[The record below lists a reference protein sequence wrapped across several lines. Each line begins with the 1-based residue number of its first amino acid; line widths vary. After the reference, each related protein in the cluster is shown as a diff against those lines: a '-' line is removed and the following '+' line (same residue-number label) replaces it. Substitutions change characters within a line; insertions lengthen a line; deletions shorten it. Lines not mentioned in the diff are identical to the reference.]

1 MSNKLNAADYL
12 LFLLDADERAPI
24 NGAIRLMKMM
34 FLFNQEIMP
43 AISQKGA
50 SVGELPHFFAYDFG
64 PFSKDI
70 YEQIEFFE
78 NLNFLKTS
86 QVDAVEHTDE
96 FDDWE
101 TIYGEDVLDV
111 TLKDGY
117 RRLNIDYKS
126 IKYEIT
132 ERGDKYVQTKISP
145 ELSDEIKVLL
155 TNFKRKINSITTQ
168 QLLFYVYSRYENFTT
183 ASKIKEKVLG
193 KSTIM
198 PDEAELVDLNDDNN

>member
-12 LFLLDADERAPI
+12 LFLLDTDERTPI
-24 NGAIRLMKMM
+24 IGAIRLMKMM

-43 AISQKGA
+43 TISKKGA
-50 SVGELPHFFAYDFG
+50 NVGELPHFFAYDFG

-70 YEQIEFFE
+70 YEQIDFFE
-78 NLNFLKTS
+78 NLDFIKTS
-86 QVDAVEHTDE
+86 QIDVADHTDE

-101 TIYGEDVLDV
+101 TIYGEDVLDN

-132 ERGDKYVQTKISP
+132 ERGDRYVQAKISP
-145 ELSDEIKVLL
+145 EISDEIKTLL
-155 TNFKRKINSITTQ
+155 TSFKRKINSITTQ
-168 QLLFYVYSRYENFTT
+168 QLLFYVYSRYDNFTT
-183 ASKIKEKVLG
+183 ESKIKEKVLG

>member
-1 MSNKLNAADYL
+1 MSNKLNGADYL

-50 SVGELPHFFAYDFG
+50 IIGELPQFIAYDFG

-78 NLNFLKTS
+78 NLKFLKTS
-86 QVDAVEHTDE
+86 PVDAIDHTDE

-145 ELSDEIKVLL
+145 ELSNEIKDLL
-155 TNFKRKINSITTQ
+155 TNFKKKINSITTQ

-198 PDEAELVDLNDDNN
+198 PDEADLVDLNDDNN

>member
-43 AISQKGA
+43 AISQKGG
-50 SVGELPHFFAYDFG
+50 SVGELPRFFAYDFG

-78 NLNFLKTS
+78 NLKFLKTS

-101 TIYGEDVLDV
+101 TIYGEDVLDS

-145 ELSDEIKVLL
+145 ELSDEIKDLL
-155 TNFKRKINSITTQ
+155 TNFKRKINTITTQ

>member
-50 SVGELPHFFAYDFG
+50 SVGELPQFIAYDFG

-78 NLNFLKTS
+78 NLKFLKTS
-86 QVDAVEHTDE
+86 QVDAIEHTDE

-145 ELSDEIKVLL
+145 ELSNEIKDLL

-198 PDEAELVDLNDDNN
+198 PDEADLVDLNDDNN

>member
-12 LFLLDADERAPI
+12 LFLLDTDERTPI

-43 AISQKGA
+43 AISKKGA
-50 SVGELPHFFAYDFG
+50 TVGELPQFFAYDFG

-86 QVDAVEHTDE
+86 QVDAVDHTDE

-101 TIYGEDVLDV
+101 TIYGEDVLDS

-132 ERGDKYVQTKISP
+132 ERGDRYVQTKIAP
-145 ELSDEIKVLL
+145 ELSGEIKELL

-168 QLLFYVYSRYENFTT
+168 QLLFYVYSRYEKFTT
-183 ASKIKEKVLG
+183 ESKIKEKVLG

>member
-50 SVGELPHFFAYDFG
+50 SIGELPKFIAYDFG

-78 NLNFLKTS
+78 NLKFLKTS
-86 QVDAVEHTDE
+86 QVDAIEHTDE

-145 ELSDEIKVLL
+145 ELSNEIKDLL

-198 PDEAELVDLNDDNN
+198 PDEADLVDLNDDNN

>member
-12 LFLLDADERAPI
+12 LFLLDTDKRTPI

-43 AISQKGA
+43 VISKKGA
-50 SVGELPHFFAYDFG
+50 NVGELPQFFAYDFG

-78 NLNFLKTS
+78 NLDFLKTS
-86 QVDAVEHTDE
+86 HVDAVAHTDE

-101 TIYGEDVLDV
+101 TIYGEDVLDC

-132 ERGDKYVQTKISP
+132 ERGDKYVQTKIAP
-145 ELSDEIKVLL
+145 ELSEDIKELL

-168 QLLFYVYSRYENFTT
+168 QLLFYVYSRYEKFTT
-183 ASKIKEKVLG
+183 ESKIKEKVLG

>member
-50 SVGELPHFFAYDFG
+50 IVGELPQFIAYDFG

-78 NLNFLKTS
+78 NLKFLKTS
-86 QVDAVEHTDE
+86 PVDAIEHTDE

-145 ELSDEIKVLL
+145 ELSNEIKDLL

-198 PDEAELVDLNDDNN
+198 PDEADLVDLNDDNN

>member
-12 LFLLDADERAPI
+12 LFLLDTDERTPI
-24 NGAIRLMKMM
+24 IGAIRLMKMM

-43 AISQKGA
+43 TISKKGV

-70 YEQIEFFE
+70 YEQIDFFE
-78 NLNFLKTS
+78 NLDFIKTS
-86 QVDAVEHTDE
+86 QIDVAEHTDE

-101 TIYGEDVLDV
+101 TIYGEDVLDN

-132 ERGDKYVQTKISP
+132 ERGDRYVQAKISP
-145 ELSDEIKVLL
+145 EISDEIKTLL
-155 TNFKRKINSITTQ
+155 TSFKRKINSITTQ
-168 QLLFYVYSRYENFTT
+168 QLLFYVYSRYEKFTT
-183 ASKIKEKVLG
+183 ESKIKERVLG